1 MDPMIESRTFSLC
14 ADDGHE
20 LAATHYPARVPVQGA
35 VVIASA
41 MGVSQG
47 YYRPFSEWLAGQGWH
62 VLTFDYRGIGRS
74 RRGPL
79 RRLEADVLTWARRD
93 CAAAVDAAAALAPG
107 KPLTWIGHSLGGQLF
122 AMVPNRD
129 RVDRVLTV
137 ATGSGYWRENAP
149 ALKRV
154 VWWLWY
160 VVVPVVLP
168 LAGYFPGR
176 RLRKIG
182 DLPRGVMAQWRR
194 WCLHPDYAVG
204 IEGDWLRE
212 AYASVGQPMTIL
224 SFCDDEYMSE
234 RNTVSLHAF
243 YANAAKTWRRVDPA
257 GSGLRRIG
265 HFGFFRSEPGGAVWE
280 KLVLPALD
288 G

>member
-1 MDPMIESRTFSLC
+1 M
-14 ADDGHE
+14 
-20 LAATHYPARVPVQGA
+20 
-35 VVIASA
+35 
-41 MGVSQG
+41 
-47 YYRPFSEWLAGQGWH
+47 
-62 VLTFDYRGIGRS
+62 
-74 RRGPL
+74 

-265 HFGFFRSEPGGAVWE
+265 HFGFFRSEPGGAIWE